1 MPDAGRQYAHAVL
14 GMVLTGAV
22 TGGAANFCTSLV
34 IEYWGP
40 ANFKRAYGVIYPI
53 HQIPGS
59 MGTLFIV
66 QIAARFGGYT
76 VAYGAMAAAMVLAMV
91 VFMICTSKGGIFVK
105 KAEEKWGIAK

>member
-1 MPDAGRQYAHAVL
+1 M
-14 GMVLTGAV
+14 
-22 TGGAANFCTSLV
+22 
-34 IEYWGP
+34 
-40 ANFKRAYGVIYPI
+40 
-53 HQIPGS
+53 
-59 MGTLFIV
+59 LFRS